1 MGTVQQTPP
10 NGRLEILEGAFSI
23 PDFVHYARRY
33 GTIKWRP
40 ASELASLIGV
50 LLERGVVRK
59 QHPEREY
66 KSWRPAAAPP
76 HYYTERFLGHFS

>member
-1 MGTVQQTPP
+1 MDPTFDQLWINFGLTLDQLRT
-10 NGRLEILEGAFSI
+10 NFE
-23 PDFVHYARRY
+23 
-33 GTIKWRP
+33 P
-40 ASELASLIGV
+40 ALDLHSLHFPLV

-76 HYYTERFLGHFS
+76 HYYTERFLGSVV